1 MVCHLRSLE
10 EFGRQAFPR
19 GSMLG
24 GRLEAAKEPGHFWGK
39 GNLKITFD
47 RVILPNG
54 DYPVPAKIIAAKGLR
69 VDKKGD
75 IDGKGHAKRD
85 VAEWMFP
92 PLWPWKIVMLPARGP
107 RPTLKGEEP
116 LQLRLMDDLVIPR
129 TLAYGPSGDP
139 NRPPYATPFQSSA
152 ATMGKQ
158 LSRPQLAVEK
168 RVVSGGEAETQL
180 TTGASGEVTT
190 LVLRTLEVYVVNK
203 YRIDGDVLL
212 FRQVDGAK
220 GVVDVSQVDWRKT
233 WELTEAA
240 RSVGMPTMAW
250 QIN

>member
-1 MVCHLRSLE
+1 
-10 EFGRQAFPR
+10 
-19 GSMLG
+19 
-24 GRLEAAKEPGHFWGK
+24 
-39 GNLKITFD
+39 
-47 RVILPNG
+47 
-54 DYPVPAKIIAAKGLR
+54 
-69 VDKKGD
+69 
-75 IDGKGHAKRD
+75 
-85 VAEWMFP
+85 
-92 PLWPWKIVMLPARGP
+92 
-107 RPTLKGEEP
+107 
-116 LQLRLMDDLVIPR
+116 
-129 TLAYGPSGDP
+129 
-139 NRPPYATPFQSSA
+139 
-152 ATMGKQ
+152 MGKQ